1 MYHNTVFSLSHVR
14 TGKDRSAMDL
24 DDYVQPEIAVTA
36 VVAAAVFSPRTRRL
50 LRRGVVY
57 GLGGALMAGDAVTSF
72 SRSIGRG
79 FKEAGAATPAPT
91 GQQKNS
97 P

>member
-1 MYHNTVFSLSHVR
+1 
-14 TGKDRSAMDL
+14 MDF

-79 FKEAGAATPAPT
+79 LKEAGAARRPQAE
-91 GQQKNS
+91 QQQPS
-97 P
+97 PGGAEGSF